1 MSSFVPDP
9 PPTQLTPSLTMQSW
23 QLLPHTFVDT
33 SLHTPAA
40 VTPGSIGEQQT
51 VHLARWEDFA
61 FNRGIMNHFLGLY
74 AKDGVGKTSVGNGV
88 LYVTNGFE

>member
-1 MSSFVPDP
+1 MPAAFKVAVNVWGLLSSFNIV
-9 PPTQLTPSLTMQSW
+9 
-23 QLLPHTFVDT
+23 F
-33 SLHTPAA
+33 PAA
-40 VTPGSIGEQQT
+40 RTPGPIGEQST

-74 AKDGVGKTSVGNGV
+74 AKDQIGKTSVGTAV